1 VTGGIARGW
10 TRTAVTRGRDQVM
23 GLVREALDR
32 GEVPRGPLP
41 VVVLTG
47 PLGGGGTTVL
57 DKLWTDFFEK
67 SQSLRLDV
75 ADAQSV
81 EDIVLAAVQG
91 WRRRIS
97 GIPRIDFPRTS
108 MIFKALSFDE
118 DGSDLEGFKAYLRAS
133 PQDAAVRTALRDWVH
148 RAAPM
153 LPPDQQVLTETLGE
167 LLGALLSAVGR
178 RGNKDVLQW
187 LADYG
192 PRDGSSGY
200 DRLWEHRRLHR
211 QYTDGSARAV
221 GKILCAALLADARA
235 AFQRHERLRNALLLL
250 DNADN
255 VQGDRFLDLLV
266 ECRRE
271 SHSEGADPDPVL
283 VVAVRHSPVHTA
295 RMGVPIAS
303 DDARRLVLDRGG
315 NTPPR
320 LWIPVRLTDLAK
332 SDDIVPMC
340 SSSVLGADYRDADFL
355 HDLTGGHPE
364 TVDRLADL
372 LRDAS
377 AAYGPRTLLTQ
388 PLPPRS
394 NWPPRWPPDDGT
406 DTTVED
412 YLLKR
417 TLPRD
422 LAVLPDGRIDPEA
435 NPDVDAMAVLA
446 ATPGLRRGACTAVF
460 HFLGW
465 TADADAAQLRLTSG
479 LWLDETADG
488 VAGYPHP
495 LIALLLRRWLARKPE
510 VWRDTHTAYAA
521 HYSRDQDASL
531 RHHHTLAL
539 VEPSNRE
546 PMATVVGHL
555 VRELDSAAATEDWLT
570 VLKAVTE
577 APHRVR
583 TTGDPRSFVTTLA
596 GVADSG
602 DRRQSV
608 ARLAV
613 SRWLFHDRYFDPA
626 HRLAQSIANEY
637 ERLAEYVTDNEALFT
652 EAGKY
657 RRIEREWEG

>member
-1 VTGGIARGW
+1 MTDGVAHGW
-10 TRTAVTRGRDQVM
+10 TRKAVTRGREQVV
-23 GLVREALDR
+23 GLVRDELDR
-32 GEVPRGPLP
+32 GGVPRGPLP
-41 VVVLTG
+41 VVVLAG

-57 DKLWTDFFEK
+57 DKLWTEFFEK
-67 SQSLRLDV
+67 SLSVRLDV

-108 MIFKALSFDE
+108 MIFKALSFDD
-118 DGSDLEGFKAYLRAS
+118 DGSGREGFEAYLQAR
-133 PQDAAVRTALRDWVH
+133 PQDAAVRTALRDWAH

-153 LPPDQQVLTETLGE
+153 LPPDQQVFTETLAE
-167 LLGALLSAVGR
+167 LLGALQSAVSR
-178 RGNKDVLQW
+178 RRNKDVLRW

-192 PRDGSSGY
+192 PPDGSSGY
-200 DRLWEHRRLHR
+200 DRLWEQRRLH
-211 QYTDGSARAV
+211 QQHTDGSARAV
-221 GKILCAALLADARA
+221 GKMLCAALLADTRA
-235 AFQRHERLRNALLLL
+235 AFQRHDRLRNALLLL
-250 DNADN
+250 DNADS
-255 VQGDRFLDLLV
+255 VKGDLFLDLLT

-271 SHSEGADPDPVL
+271 SHSEQAEPDAVL
-283 VVAVRHSPVHTA
+283 VVAVRHSPVHAA
-295 RMGVPIAS
+295 RMGVPVAS
-303 DDARRLVLDRGG
+303 DDARQLSLHRGE
-315 NTPPR
+315 NTAPR
-320 LWIPVRLTDLAK
+320 WWIPIRLTDLTK
-332 SDDIVPMC
+332 SDDVVPMC
-340 SSSVLGADYRDADFL
+340 SSSVLGSDYRDADFL

-364 TVDRLADL
+364 AVDRLADL
-372 LRDAS
+372 LRDAP
-377 AAYGPRTLLTQ
+377 AAYGPRTLLTE
-388 PLPPRS
+388 PLPPRH
-394 NWPPRWPPDDGT
+394 NWPSRWPPDDGT

-417 TLPRD
+417 TLPQD

-435 NPDVDAMAVLA
+435 NPDLDAMAVLA

-465 TADADAAQLRLTSG
+465 TANANAAQLRLTSG

-488 VAGYPHP
+488 AAGRLHP

-521 HYSRDQDASL
+521 HYSRPQDASL

-539 VEPSNRE
+539 VEPSHRE
-546 PMATVVGHL
+546 PMTTVIGHL
-555 VRELDSAAATEDWLT
+555 ERELDRAAATEDWLT
-570 VLKAVTE
+570 VLGAVTE
-577 APHRVR
+577 APNRVR

-596 GVADSG
+596 GVAESG

-608 ARLAV
+608 TRLAI

-626 HRLAQSIANEY
+626 RRLAQSIANEY
-637 ERLAEYVTDNEALFT
+637 ERLAEYVPDNEVLFT

-657 RRIEREWEG
+657 RRIENEWKG